1 MAATTNPYEQVIGSA
16 VIDTV
21 AGGKPFDIRGE
32 ALQREAGKFTVT
44 LVRTADSATG
54 ALKVGVFSSAQMN
67 ITIKLS
73 SGSSYSIKGVHAGRR
88 QWGGARAGGLQQ
100 VAAACKITVARRCAT
115 FRSRRARWP
124 SPASSADASL
134 ESAARGGVVH
144 QLDRTRSEAEG
155 LLYQPSS

>member
-1 MAATTNPYEQVIGSA
+1 VPLVRLGKWTFMASAAALGAAALAWGQGGRVAATTNPYEQVIGSA

-73 SGSSYSIKGVHAGRR
+73 SGSSYSIKGVHAISDSVGM
-88 QWGGARAGGLQQ
+88 L
-100 VAAACKITVARRCAT
+100 
-115 FRSRRARWP
+115 
-124 SPASSADASL
+124 
-134 ESAARGGVVH
+134 GGVNGAALEQVVFS
-144 QLDRTRSEAEG
+144 R
-155 LLYQPSS
+155 